1 MSRLLDEIRRSN
13 KTAADVLEKADLR
26 TDADIQSL
34 TREELHE
41 LFPENKNFK
50 LRRTIFDII
59 HKQPIDVIL
68 RELKEFIPHESF
80 RTALTNNGVLV
91 DYLHIMKDIK
101 TQINNVQN
109 VLDAHIAILEEFS
122 KNPPDQEP
130 VSCNPVKLPNGQ
142 PDGRSQGAR
151 GTGTSDTSG
160 QLMLHTGQTGG
171 HLQVPQNTLEY
182 KVIVGGKT
190 FGAHRQLMEK
200 VRDQVQDQVQLIES
214 SQDYKLTFV
223 FCPICSRVASD
234 IEAAMTYVTDDKPVI
249 LVLMHHARE
258 VRYTTSMRTW
268 SDHANVVLH
277 VNVFYHETV
286 HGLLKDQQND
296 AAVTQ
301 IQNKLLECF
310 VPKSEYS
317 SGNAQGGYA
326 ASGLTCSTSVRG
338 GGNNRASETD
348 GYSGVSTQKGGKSR
362 WWQLS

>member
-59 HKQPIDVIL
+59 HKQKPIDVIL

-151 GTGTSDTSG
+151 D
-160 QLMLHTGQTGG
+160 
-171 HLQVPQNTLEY
+171 TLEY